1 MLLLM
6 NSMSLLAAL
15 SWVES
20 VDNMLIREVADPN
33 TAKLFSLAELLLG
46 LANDNATRREYS
58 MTAFIK
64 MAQDMGIMINAK
76 SLSDLAQTPPLSNI
90 IQPINPGDT
99 VIKLKDEASDSTDDL
114 AMPVD
119 RAQDVVASAAKRAA
133 AKRD

>member
-6 NSMSLLAAL
+6 NLKNQLAVL
-15 SWVES
+15 SWAES
-20 VDNMLIREVADPN
+20 VDKMLIREVADPN

-58 MTAFIK
+58 LTAFIK

-76 SLSDLAQTPPLSNI
+76 SLADLAQTPPLSNI

-99 VIKLKDEASDSTDDL
+99 VIKLKDETSDSTDDL

>member
-1 MLLLM
+1 M
-6 NSMSLLAAL
+6 NLKNQLAVL
-15 SWVES
+15 SWAES
-20 VDNMLIREVADPN
+20 VDKMLIREVADPN

-58 MTAFIK
+58 LTAFIK

-76 SLSDLAQTPPLSNI
+76 SLADLAQTPPLSNI

-99 VIKLKDEASDSTDDL
+99 VIKLKDETSDSTDDL

>member
-1 MLLLM
+1 VV
-6 NSMSLLAAL
+6 L
-15 SWVES
+15 SWAES

-46 LANDNATRREYS
+46 LANDHATKREYS
-58 MTAFIK
+58 LTAFIK

-76 SLSDLAQTPPLSNI
+76 SLADLAQTPPLSNI
-90 IQPINPGDT
+90 IQPISPVDT
-99 VIKLKDEASDSTDDL
+99 VIKLKDETSDSTDDL

>member
-1 MLLLM
+1 MV
-6 NSMSLLAAL
+6 L
-15 SWVES
+15 SWAES

-46 LANDNATRREYS
+46 LANDNATKREYS
-58 MTAFIK
+58 LTAFVK

-76 SLSDLAQTPPLSNI
+76 SLADLAQTPPLSNI
-90 IQPINPGDT
+90 VQPISPGDT
-99 VIKLKDEASDSTDDL
+99 VIKLKDETSDSTDNL

>member
-1 MLLLM
+1 
-6 NSMSLLAAL
+6 
-15 SWVES
+15 
-20 VDNMLIREVADPN
+20 MLIREVADPN

-46 LANDNATRREYS
+46 LANDNATKREYS
-58 MTAFIK
+58 LTAFVK

-76 SLSDLAQTPPLSNI
+76 SLADLAQTPPLSNI
-90 IQPINPGDT
+90 VQPISPGDT
-99 VIKLKDEASDSTDDL
+99 VIKLKDETSDSTDNL